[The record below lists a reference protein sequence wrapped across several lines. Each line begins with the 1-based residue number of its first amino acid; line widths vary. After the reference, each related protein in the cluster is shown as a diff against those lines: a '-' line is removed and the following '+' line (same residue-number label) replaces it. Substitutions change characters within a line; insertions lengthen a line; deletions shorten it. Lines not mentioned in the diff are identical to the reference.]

1 MSYLESILEDDRKTA
16 SVALDFQKLT
26 LGSGSSIDA
35 ANIDSKDGELKEI
48 SKRIFRIS
56 KTPPGNH
63 SVEAYREEISR
74 IANQIFMLEW
84 RNVKILD
91 PNTRFTPFHNAVK
104 RANRALVKVFIELTE
119 TKRYEFFGTVKDK
132 TRMGST
138 PLHLAAASNVHNVD
152 LIQMLLDAGSSL
164 EAKNENGE
172 TPLDVAIKKNRPSEI
187 LRLLGDGD
195 ADLED
200 VEVTGQITPEEAE
213 RQRLDRAKAEGNFF
227 DFTASEARLTRK
239 YKV

>member
-1 MSYLESILEDDRKTA
+1 MSYLEPILQDDRKTA

-63 SVEAYREEISR
+63 SVEAYREEVSR
-74 IANQIFMLEW
+74 IAREFWLGGA
-84 RNVKILD
+84 RGHAAALGKLKVLD
-91 PNTRFTPFHNAVK
+91 PNTRFTPLHNAVK
-104 RANRALVKVFIELTE
+104 RTNRALVKVFIELTE
-119 TKRYEFFGTVKDK
+119 TERYEFFGTVKDK

-152 LIQMLLDAGSSL
+152 LIQTLLDAGSSL

-172 TPLDVAIKKNRPSEI
+172 TPLAVAKKKNRPGEI

-213 RQRLDRAKAEGNFF
+213 RQRLARAKAEGDFF
-227 DFTASEARLTRK
+227 DLTK
-239 YKV
+239 DKV